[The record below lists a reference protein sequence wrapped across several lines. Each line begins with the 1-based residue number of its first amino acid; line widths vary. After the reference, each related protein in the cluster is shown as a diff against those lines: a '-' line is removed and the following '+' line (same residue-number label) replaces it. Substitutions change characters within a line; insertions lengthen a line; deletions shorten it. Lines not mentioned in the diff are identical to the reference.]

1 VILTIYLAVIISAK
15 CFKFT
20 LLKLIYPKAV
30 KKILLSFLFLAGL
43 IVGCKKDDSVN
54 PQSLKDNDAFTLYE
68 QSFLD
73 GLWKLNPDWATQEGY
88 HKYDSLLLA
97 PSNKNR
103 DKQLDFAKLQLDSLS
118 RYDVTTLSEENQI
131 DYHLIQ
137 NQMQYT
143 QWQIQ
148 QLKQYEWDPGQ
159 YNVIGTFAVILN
171 EHYAPL
177 AKRLRSFYQ
186 KMAFIPDYYKE
197 AEKQIRNPVVELTQL
212 SIDQHL
218 GGVSVIEKDFGD
230 SLKKSSIPEAEQ
242 KLMLDRAQ
250 ASATVIKAY
259 ADWLKNLKNDHPR
272 SFRLGK
278 EFYDDKFKYE
288 IQSQYTSQQIFNAAM
303 DRKKYVHKAMAKIS
317 RDLWPKY
324 FGTKPMPSDSL
335 QLISQMLDT
344 ISSQHTTV
352 ANFQSTIENEIPK
365 LTAFVTE
372 KGLVTLDPT
381 KPLVVRK
388 EPAYM
393 AGVAGASMSSP
404 GPYDKDGNSYYNVG
418 SLANY
423 TPEKAESYL
432 REYNNYTLQI
442 LSIHEAIPGHYVQL
456 IYSNQSPSLIKSI
469 FGNNAM
475 IEGWAVYSEQMMID
489 AGFGGDAPEM
499 KLMWYKWHLRSVCNM
514 ILDYSVHAGGM
525 TKEQAINMLTRE
537 AFQQPAEAENK
548 WTRVTETSVQLD
560 CYYTGY
566 KEIMDLRAAYKK
578 DQGDNYNLKDFNEK
592 FLSYGSAPV
601 KYIKEAM
608 MRKDAPKKDADK

>member
-1 VILTIYLAVIISAK
+1 
-15 CFKFT
+15 
-20 LLKLIYPKAV
+20 V

-88 HKYDSLLLA
+88 HKYDSLLLV
-97 PSNKNR
+97 PSSKNR

-118 RYDVTTLSEENQI
+118 RYDITILSEENQI

-137 NQMQYT
+137 NQMQYA

-148 QLKQYEWDPGQ
+148 QLKQYEWDPSQ
-159 YNVIGTFAVILN
+159 YNVIGTFATILN

-197 AEKQIRNPVVELTQL
+197 AEKQIKNPVVELTQL
-212 SIDQHL
+212 AIEQHL

-230 SLKKSSIPEAEQ
+230 SLRKSSIPDAEQ
-242 KLMLDRAQ
+242 KQMLDRAQ
-250 ASATVIKAY
+250 ASATAIKAY

-288 IQSQYTSQQIFNAAM
+288 IQSQYTSQQIFNAAV

-317 RDLWPKY
+317 RELWPKY
-324 FGTKPMPSDSL
+324 FGTQPMPTDSL
-335 QLISQMLDT
+335 QLISKMIDT

-352 ANFQSTIENEIPK
+352 TDFQSAIENEIPK

-456 IYSNQSPSLIKSI
+456 IYANQSPSLIKSI
-469 FGNNAM
+469 FGNNTM
-475 IEGWAVYSEQMMID
+475 IEGWAVYGEQMMID

-525 TKEQAINMLTRE
+525 TKEQAITMLTHE
-537 AFQQPAEAENK
+537 AFQQQAEAENK

-566 KEIMDLRAAYKK
+566 KEIMDLRTAYKK
-578 DQGDNYNLKDFNEK
+578 DQGDSYNLKDFNEK

-608 MRKDAPKKDADK
+608 MRKDAPKKDG

>member
-1 VILTIYLAVIISAK
+1 M
-15 CFKFT
+15 
-20 LLKLIYPKAV
+20 

-43 IVGCKKDDSVN
+43 LIGCQKDASVN
-54 PQSLKDNDAFTLYE
+54 PESLKDNDSFVIYE

-73 GLWKLNPDWATQEGY
+73 ALWKNNPDWATQEGY
-88 HKYDSLLLA
+88 HKYDSLLLV

-103 DKQLDFAKLQLDSLS
+103 DKLLDFDKIELDSLS
-118 RYDVTTLSEENQI
+118 RYDVTTLSETNQI
-131 DYHLIQ
+131 DYHLMQ
-137 NQMQYT
+137 NQLQYS
-143 QWQIQ
+143 QWQIK

-177 AKRLRSFYQ
+177 AKRLRNFYQ

-197 AEKQIRNPVVELTQL
+197 AEKQIKNPVAELTEL
-212 SIDQHL
+212 AIDQHL
-218 GGVSVIEKDFGD
+218 GGVSVIEKDFAD
-230 SLKKSSIPEAEQ
+230 SLRKSSIPDAEQ
-242 KLMLDRAQ
+242 KQMLDRAQ
-250 ASATVIKAY
+250 ASATAIKAY

-303 DRKKYVHKAMAKIS
+303 DRKKFVHRAMAKLS
-317 RDLWPKY
+317 KTLWPKY
-324 FGTKPMPSDSL
+324 FGAKPMPTDSL
-335 QLISQMLDT
+335 DLISQVIDT

-352 ANFQSTIENEIPK
+352 ADFQSTIENEIPK
-365 LTAFVTE
+365 LTAFVDA
-372 KGLVTLDPT
+372 KQLVTLDPS

-423 TPEKAESYL
+423 SPDKAESYL

-469 FGNNAM
+469 FGNNTM
-475 IEGWAVYSEQMMID
+475 IEGWAVYGEQMMMD
-489 AGFGGDAPEM
+489 NGFGDDAPEM

-525 TKEQAINMLTRE
+525 TKEQAITMLTHE
-537 AFQQPAEAENK
+537 AFQQQAEAENK
-548 WTRVTETSVQLD
+548 WKRVTETSVQLD
-560 CYYTGY
+560 CYFTGY
-566 KEIMDLRAAYKK
+566 KEIMDLREAYKK
-578 DQGDNYNLKDFNEK
+578 DQGEAYNLKTFNEK

-608 MRKDAPKKDADK
+608 MRKDNASKDAN